1 MLYMDTKVIDLRI
14 QWAFVDT
21 KEIDAVVESLKEK
34 YMIKEWYT
42 ENDIYDQ
49 AIINALE
56 SKSEVGWAFSWW
68 WSGNWDDEDL
78 INQAIQIIAETRK
91 ASTTMIQ
98 RKLWIWF
105 ARAARIMDTLEERG
119 IVWPQDWARWRDIFI

>member
-1 MLYMDTKVIDLRI
+1 MVGL
-14 QWAFVDT
+14 
-21 KEIDAVVESLKEK
+21 
-34 YMIKEWYT
+34 T
-42 ENDIYDQ
+42 EDDVYNQD
-49 AIINALE
+49 IINALE

-68 WSGNWDDEDL
+68 WSGNGDDEDL